1 MANLTNIIGGQPY
14 YDATA
19 ANSESLL
26 SFWKGTQI
34 QYDAIGTKDPQTL
47 YLITAQMPINLFN
60 NPLSSIKLGADDI
73 LKGYI
78 GNGQIFP
85 NDTEITAAAF
95 TDTYIANT
103 GGNTPYVVSGETG
116 ASFTLTGSA
125 GATAPSGTQVISSS
139 PTTYQ
144 IAIGDQSETCDAI
157 QRNSQVVITPQGN
170 TVLASGVSNTD
181 TIIQYAG
188 PVTQTNNIGL
198 TISVSNTSYA
208 VQNIGGVLY
217 WVGGNG
223 GVGAEW
229 IVTVNYT
236 RGPMLP
242 PPNNG
247 LSPIYTLSINAIGD
261 QGSAVN
267 GPLFDAVQVI
277 TPADPTGAPGQAY
290 TNSTTR
296 GEAGSGI
303 YSVKYRMQGSGSGQ
317 SRWVNFSVVANVW
330 DPVYG
335 FGCWQ
340 AVPST
345 VGSGNLFP

>member
-1 MANLTNIIGGQPY
+1 
-14 YDATA
+14 
-19 ANSESLL
+19 
-26 SFWKGTQI
+26 
-34 QYDAIGTKDPQTL
+34 
-47 YLITAQMPINLFN
+47 MPINLFN

-73 LKGYI
+73 LKGYV

-85 NDTEITAAAF
+85 NDTQITAAAF
-95 TDTYIANT
+95 TDANIANT

-116 ASFTLTGSA
+116 ASFTLTGSV
-125 GATAPSGTQVISSS
+125 GATAPSGTQVISTS

-144 IAIGDQSETCDAI
+144 IAIGDQSTTCSAL

-170 TVLASGVSNTD
+170 TVLDSGLSNTD

-229 IVTVNYT
+229 IVTVNFT
-236 RGPMLP
+236 QGSMLP
-242 PPNNG
+242 PPNSALN
-247 LSPIYTLSINAIGD
+247 PIVSLSINAIGD
-261 QGSAVN
+261 PGSAVN
-267 GPLFDAVQVI
+267 GPLFAAVQVI
-277 TPADPTGAPGQAY
+277 TPANPSPGSPGQAY
-290 TNSTTR
+290 TNSTTT
-296 GEAGSGI
+296 GNAGSGV

-317 SRWVNFSVVANVW
+317 SRWVNFSAVANVW
-330 DPVYG
+330 APSYG
-335 FGCWQ
+335 YGCWQ

-345 VGSGNLFP
+345 VSSGNLFP